1 MSMTVDHDKAGGGTG
16 DVDLKLE
23 AVVIPVADVDRAK
36 PGCSAQFGARITS
49 AGPGSAQGLYLGT
62 ELPG

>member
-36 PGCSAQFGARITS
+36 PGCSRIQS
-49 AGPGSAQGLYLGT
+49 PGGT
-62 ELPG
+62 